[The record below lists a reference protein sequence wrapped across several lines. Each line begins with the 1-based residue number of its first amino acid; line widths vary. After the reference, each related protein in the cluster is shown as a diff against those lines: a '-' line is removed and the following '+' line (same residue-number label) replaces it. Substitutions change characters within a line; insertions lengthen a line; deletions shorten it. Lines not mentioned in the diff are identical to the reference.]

1 MSLWLS
7 QIQACVVSK
16 VRALTSNQ
24 YFSSVMNQFT
34 ILSINPQY
42 RLLAQRDRQNTE
54 KPSDLLKYENKENRK
69 YYTTRGWVKMGS
81 SWNKIVNNII

>member
-7 QIQACVVSK
+7 QTQASVVSK

-24 YFSSVMNQFT
+24 YFSSVMYEFT
-34 ILSINPQY
+34 ILSINPLY

-54 KPSDLLKYENKENRK
+54 KPRDVLKKENKENRK

-81 SWNKIVNNII
+81 SWNQIMNNII